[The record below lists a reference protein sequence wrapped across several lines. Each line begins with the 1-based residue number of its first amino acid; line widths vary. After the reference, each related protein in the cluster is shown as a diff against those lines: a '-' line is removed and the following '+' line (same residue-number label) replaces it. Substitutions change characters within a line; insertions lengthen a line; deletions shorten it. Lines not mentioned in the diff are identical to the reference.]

1 MQIQQTQL
9 LHISPN
15 CQRSTI
21 TSKKTMINKLSAH
34 LAQIFINN
42 NKINPDDFEL
52 YHYGLFIIISE
63 ALLGLYCL
71 LIGIALNIIIQSI
84 VFYFTFFI
92 LHRFTGGF
100 HAKTEMHCQ
109 IITLSSFLLSLIGIK
124 YSVHFSMNILITSFL
139 LCCILLLLFAPADVP
154 QKELDKQEKRRFK
167 LLTLLVLTILSSVLF
182 VLFKCRID
190 STIISTIII
199 GTLLETIS
207 VLFGR
212 LLNYK
217 LL

>member
-1 MQIQQTQL
+1 
-9 LHISPN
+9 
-15 CQRSTI
+15 
-21 TSKKTMINKLSAH
+21 MINKLSAH
-34 LAQIFINN
+34 LARTMMNH
-42 NKINPDDFEL
+42 NKISSDDFEL

-63 ALLGLYCL
+63 AFLGLYCL

-92 LHRFTGGF
+92 LHRFAGGF

-124 YSVHFSMNILITSFL
+124 YSVHCSMNILITSFL
-139 LCCILLLLFAPADVP
+139 LCNILLLLFAPADVP

-182 VLFKCRID
+182 ALFKCQID
-190 STIISTIII
+190 STIISSIII